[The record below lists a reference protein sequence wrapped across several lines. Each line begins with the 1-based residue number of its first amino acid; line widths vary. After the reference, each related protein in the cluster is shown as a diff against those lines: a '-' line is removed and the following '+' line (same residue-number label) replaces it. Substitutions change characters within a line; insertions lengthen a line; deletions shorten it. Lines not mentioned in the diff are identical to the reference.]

1 MCVFIFSTT
10 FVWNISHFNR
20 NERGMI
26 KKYIGLNVKYPL
38 FLLIVTKLEF
48 SQQIF
53 EKPSNIK
60 FYENPSSGSGV
71 VPYGRRDE

>member
-1 MCVFIFSTT
+1 
-10 FVWNISHFNR
+10 
-20 NERGMI
+20 MI